1 MCVLFPEF
9 TLFCLGGRA
18 GHPPREVK
26 APHEERDPE
35 AKTCVEVN
43 PPVEKDDGKAGCKK

>member
-1 MCVLFPEF
+1 MCLKEF

-18 GHPPREVK
+18 ILLK

-43 PPVEKDDGKAGCKK
+43 PAVEKDDGKAGCKK